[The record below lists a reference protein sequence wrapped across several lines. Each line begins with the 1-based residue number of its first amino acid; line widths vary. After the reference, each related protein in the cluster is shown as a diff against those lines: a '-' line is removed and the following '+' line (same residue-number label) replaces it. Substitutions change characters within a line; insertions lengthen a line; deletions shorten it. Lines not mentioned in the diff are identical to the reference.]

1 MTAPRWLPFGV
12 GGLKRAGKDSLFRA
26 VAAELRRRRGSDF
39 AATSVAFADA
49 LRATTTAAY
58 GLPSGDMAADYERVK
73 DEVDPRWGITRRQ
86 MMINLGVPAT
96 LPGGSFDHWAIRW
109 GIEVEAEVADLFVAA
124 DDFVSPPSEVE
135 AMRAGIFVGAPDVRR
150 LNEAATIID
159 RGGFNVLVCSK
170 RASWNGHVTE
180 ALAYLAEL
188 AAADPGMPPLVFGD
202 ARIDAFV
209 KYERPDCASLLEGTW
224 RQHAG
229 RPIFDV
235 VIRND
240 GAEADLAAQAVGV
253 ADELMRRMP

>member
-1 MTAPRWLPFGV
+1 MQSVT
-12 GGLKRAGKDSLFRA
+12 RAEVSG
-26 VAAELRRRRGSDF
+26 ELSPCRTRRGSDF

-109 GIEVEAEVADLFVAA
+109 GIEVEAEVAELTAQASERGRHSEAA
-124 DDFVSPPSEVE
+124 AWRGV
-135 AMRAGIFVGAPDVRR
+135 FVGAPDVRR
-150 LNEAATIID
+150 LNEAATVID

-188 AAADPGMPPLVFGD
+188 ATADPGMPPLVFGD
-202 ARIDAFV
+202 VRIEAFV

-240 GAEADLAAQAVGV
+240 GAEADLAAHAVGV